1 MNSSMN
7 APALSLRHTHSR
19 TSLRLHASQIEFL
32 ERFCAR
38 VRRDSGRF
46 LGTAAVVDL
55 LIAVLPAERIFSGSP
70 RSAADAPADPLRT
83 FPIQLHNESVAALKM
98 LSAAIRRETGAV
110 ASMSSIVRPLVDWFA
125 PAEID
130 TSAIG
135 SLADLG
141 DLLRR
146 RLSDE

>member
-1 MNSSMN
+1 
-7 APALSLRHTHSR
+7 
-19 TSLRLHASQIEFL
+19 
-32 ERFCAR
+32 
-38 VRRDSGRF
+38 
-46 LGTAAVVDL
+46 
-55 LIAVLPAERIFSGSP
+55 
-70 RSAADAPADPLRT
+70 
-83 FPIQLHNESVAALKM
+83 M

-110 ASMSSIVRPLVDWFA
+110 ATMSSIVRPLVDWFA
-125 PAEID
+125 RAEID